1 MEGNIES
8 IKRLNNFN
16 LVEDIRNLNQPK
28 NEEKKQ
34 QISQWI
40 GKLDEIFDEEDI
52 PPPTTTQNRRRMSES
67 ELEMREEMHCTSS
80 IRI

>member
-52 PPPTTTQNRRRMSES
+52 SPPTTTQNRRRMGES

>member
-52 PPPTTTQNRRRMSES
+52 SPPTTTQNRRRMGES
-67 ELEMREEMHCTSS
+67 EWEMREEIHCTSS